1 MNIEDKNTERFWGQ
15 LLSFLEEGCV
25 VPVIGPELL
34 QLDINGEMTLLYCY
48 LAEQLANRLQLN
60 YQPSDTL
67 NSIACRYLSQGG
79 QREDI
84 YPEIKYIMSRLTDVK
99 PPETLIKLAEIRP
112 LKLFVTTSFDPLLVY
127 ALNQVRYDGQEKTQV
142 LAFSPGSN
150 NDLPETHEQ
159 LDRTTVFHLF
169 GKLTAV
175 PEYAVTD
182 EDVLEFMHS
191 LQSQISQPD
200 RLFDV
205 LTRRNLIVIG
215 CPLSG
220 WLGRF
225 FVRIA
230 KKERLITSRDKT
242 DFLVGDHLQN
252 ETKLAE
258 FLQYFSL
265 RTKVFSLSSIEFVNE
280 LHRRWTEL
288 NPFTGNEGIGLPTG
302 SGVDKIKKGSVF
314 LSYASEDQSAV
325 TQIRDGLE
333 QEGIDVWF
341 DRNPDDIRPGD
352 NFEAKIKANIDQC
365 SLFIPIISQN
375 TLIEEPRFFR
385 TEWNYAQEL
394 ADRYPDNKRFIIPV
408 AIDDTPVDE
417 STIPR
422 KFRKLH
428 WERML
433 GGKIHEA
440 FIREIKELYRD
451 YQRIHSQAA

>member
-1 MNIEDKNTERFWGQ
+1 MVDKNTERFWGQ
-15 LLSFLEEGCV
+15 LLSFIEEGCV

-34 QLDINGEMTLLYCY
+34 KLDINGEMTLLYSY
-48 LAEQLANRLQLN
+48 LAEQLADRLQISW
-60 YQPSDTL
+60 QPSDTL
-67 NSIACRYLSQGG
+67 NSVVCRYLSQGG

-84 YPEIKYIMSRLTDVK
+84 YPEMKHIMPRLIDVK
-99 PPETLIKLAEIRP
+99 LPETLIKLAEIRP

-127 ALNQVRYDGQEKTQV
+127 ALNEVRYGGQEKTQV

-150 NDLPETHEQ
+150 NDLQDTHEQ
-159 LDRTTVFHLF
+159 LDRTTVFYLF

-191 LQSQISQPD
+191 LQSQISQPN

-205 LTRRNLIVIG
+205 LTRQNLIVIG
-215 CPLSG
+215 CPLSD

-242 DFLVGDHLQN
+242 DFLVGDHLHY

-258 FLQYFSL
+258 FLQFFSL
-265 RTKVFSLSSIEFVNE
+265 RTKVFSLASIEFVNE
-280 LHRRWTEL
+280 LHRRWMKL
-288 NPFTGNEGIGLPTG
+288 NPPNAVTERVNCQPDTDI
-302 SGVDKIKKGSVF
+302 DKIKTGSVF
-314 LSYASEDQSAV
+314 LSYASEDHSAV
-325 TQIRDGLE
+325 TLIRDGLE
-333 QEGIDVWF
+333 QAGIDVWF

-375 TLIEEPRFFR
+375 TLIEKPRFFR
-385 TEWNYAQEL
+385 IEWNYAQEL

-408 AIDDTPVDE
+408 AIDDTPAGE
-417 STIPR
+417 STLPG

-428 WERML
+428 WERL
-433 GGKIHEA
+433 QGGKITEA
-440 FIREIKELYRD
+440 FVREIKELYRD